1 MASTARQRSLAGT
14 EAVKVKAAVHD
25 HIQQAVA
32 DFSFRFDAL
41 ATGPHEC
48 EFDPEEIDS
57 NLNQII
63 SPVTS
68 ESNLLSAD
76 SQPR

>member
-25 HIQQAVA
+25 HIQQAIA

-48 EFDPEEIDS
+48 EFDPEEIDL
-57 NLNQII
+57 NLFNFA
-63 SPVTS
+63 SVS
-68 ESNLLSAD
+68 
-76 SQPR
+76 